1 LHFPD
6 GVNFMLYRFCFN
18 QFHVSFFVEEVTI
31 FNVSTQ
37 GDAEKQKQVT
47 FNQIAKGF
55 VSKNVT
61 YNEA

>member
-1 LHFPD
+1 
-6 GVNFMLYRFCFN
+6 
-18 QFHVSFFVEEVTI
+18 
-31 FNVSTQ
+31 VSTQ
-37 GDAEKQKQVT
+37 DDAEKQKQVT